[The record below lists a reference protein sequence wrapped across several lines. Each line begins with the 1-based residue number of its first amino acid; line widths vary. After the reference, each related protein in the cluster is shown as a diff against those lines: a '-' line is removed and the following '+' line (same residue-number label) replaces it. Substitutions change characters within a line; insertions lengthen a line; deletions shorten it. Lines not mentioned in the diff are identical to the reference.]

1 MTKQEDSGHSFLA
14 YFKRATSPLA
24 VLRILSDRPM
34 YGYELIQELKQR
46 SGGKYQLSLL
56 YPVLYRLEEQGYLEI
71 SSSEIVDGRARNY
84 YAVTPAGRDYLRQ
97 TLAEYAEI
105 SGVFQQLMED
115 WDGYEAQDCA
125 SLDELIARVGTPDE
139 AAQELLSGIAPE
151 RVHAYQKKRRWK
163 YILAAAIIVLFV
175 CCAALIYGQEMTD
188 HSAAYAEEHIVILP
202 ATDLSGTEQ

>member
-1 MTKQEDSGHSFLA
+1 MLTFKKYYAIKLLSTPSSGRREA
-14 YFKRATSPLA
+14 YGEAGGFRAFVFGVFQAGDQPA
-24 VLRILSDRPM
+24 GRLRILSDRPM

-105 SGVFQQLMED
+105 SVVFQQLMED
-115 WDGYEAQDCA
+115 WDGHEA
-125 SLDELIARVGTPDE
+125 
-139 AAQELLSGIAPE
+139 
-151 RVHAYQKKRRWK
+151 
-163 YILAAAIIVLFV
+163 
-175 CCAALIYGQEMTD
+175 
-188 HSAAYAEEHIVILP
+188 
-202 ATDLSGTEQ
+202 